1 MCGICGV
8 VRLKPPGPDA
18 PVITPE
24 SVVRMRDAMI
34 HRGPDDE
41 GLFMDDGVAF
51 GHRRLSIIDVAG
63 SRQPMATP
71 DESAWIT
78 YNGEVYNFQD
88 LRADLEA
95 RGVAFRTKGDTE
107 AILRGYEV
115 YGDAVVERLR
125 GMFAF
130 GIWDRRQRRLL
141 LARDPLG
148 IKPLYYTQ
156 TADGLFLFAS
166 EIRALLTWP
175 GVRAELDPDALWDY
189 LGQRYVPGPRT
200 GFVGIW
206 KLQPGHL
213 AVVDADGLRIRRY
226 WDVPLDGE
234 TWSPHECARTFRD
247 LVTDSVRREL
257 VSDVPLGVFLSG
269 GLDSTTVTGL
279 MASMTDEPVRTFCVG
294 YSGGTGVNE
303 RPYARLA
310 AERFGTQHREVEIEL
325 EDFWRLLPTAVAS
338 LEEPLMEA
346 PSVSLLQL
354 SRFTRK
360 HVTVVLSGEGAD
372 ENLGG
377 YAIYQRML
385 ATRRLRWL
393 PRLDALASLAPGH
406 RAARIMES
414 FGRDIEA
421 RYRGVSSIF
430 TTHERE
436 RLLGRKAPSV
446 DAAAVHYERTRG
458 LHPLQRMLY
467 YDQKVWLP
475 DDLLVKADKMTMAAS
490 LELRVP
496 FLDHKI
502 VEWAWR
508 VPPSLKIHGTTG
520 KVLLRQAFA
529 EMIPTPILARDKVG
543 FTVGGGERFVEALGR
558 EAQRLLVDER
568 ALSGLV
574 DDAEVRRLVRRHTEG
589 RENLLEPLLVLI
601 VLAHWRSIFLNASPW
616 GTTPSPAHRGARGAI
631 PQSSPSG
638 GGAWGAISG
647 PSHLPMEDS

>member
-8 VRLKPPGPDA
+8 TSLRPPGTDRRAIDPLA
-18 PVITPE
+18 VT
-24 SVVRMRDAMI
+24 RMRDAMA

-41 GLFMDDGVAF
+41 GLFIDDGVAL
-51 GHRRLSIIDVAG
+51 GHRRLSIIDVSG

-71 DESAWIT
+71 DESIWLT

-88 LRADLEA
+88 LRAELEA

-107 AILRGYEV
+107 AVLRGYEV
-115 YGDAVVERLR
+115 FGDAVVERLR

-130 GIWDRRQRRLL
+130 GIWDKRRRRLL

-148 IKPLYYTQ
+148 IKPLYYTE
-156 TADGLFLFAS
+156 TDDGMFLFAS
-166 EIRALLTWP
+166 EIRALLAWP

-200 GFVGIW
+200 GFKNIW
-206 KLQPGHL
+206 KLPAGHL
-213 AVVDADGLRIRRY
+213 AIVTAADGIKVHRY

-234 TWSPHECARTFRD
+234 TWSERECARTFRD

-279 MASMTDEPVRTFCVG
+279 MASMSDEPVRSFCVG
-294 YSGGTGVNE
+294 YGGGTGVNE
-303 RPYARLA
+303 RPYARIA
-310 AERFGTQHREVEIEL
+310 AERFGTMHREVEIGLDE
-325 EDFWRLLPTAVAS
+325 FWTLLPTAVRS

-346 PSVSLLQL
+346 PAVSLLQL
-354 SRFTRK
+354 SRATRED
-360 HVTVVLSGEGAD
+360 VTVVLSGEGAD
-372 ENLGG
+372 ENLAG

-385 ATRRLRWL
+385 ASRALRWL
-393 PRLDALASLAPGH
+393 PRMDAFAHLAPSH
-406 RAARIMES
+406 RVARIMES
-414 FGRDIEA
+414 VGRDIEA

-430 TTHERE
+430 TTTERT
-436 RLLGRKAPSV
+436 RLLGRTPPAV
-446 DAAAVHYERTRG
+446 DTAAAHYERTRG

-467 YDQKVWLP
+467 YDLKVWLP

-496 FLDHKI
+496 FLDHKV

-508 VPPSLKIHGTTG
+508 VPPSLKIRDKVG
-520 KVLLRQAFA
+520 KVLLREAFA
-529 EMIPTPILARDKVG
+529 EVIPTPILARDKVG
-543 FTVGGGERFVEALGR
+543 FTVGGGDRFLENTGR

-574 DDAEVRRLVRRHTEG
+574 DDREVARLVQRHTSKT
-589 RENLLEPLLVLI
+589 ENLVEPLMVLI
-601 VLAHWRSIFLNASPW
+601 VLAHWRRIFLEGSW
-616 GTTPSPAHRGARGAI
+616 
-631 PQSSPSG
+631 
-638 GGAWGAISG
+638 
-647 PSHLPMEDS
+647 L

>member
-8 VRLKPPGPDA
+8 VRLERPGPGRA
-18 PVITPE
+18 IPE
-24 SVVRMRDAMI
+24 VAVVRMRDAMT

-41 GLFMDDGVAF
+41 GLLIDDGVAF
-51 GHRRLSIIDVAG
+51 GHRRLSIIDVSG
-63 SRQPMATP
+63 SRQPMSNP
-71 DESAWIT
+71 DETVWIT

-107 AILRGYEV
+107 VVLRGYEV
-115 YGDAVVERLR
+115 YGDAIVERLR

-130 GIWDRRQRRLL
+130 GIWDARRRRVL

-148 IKPLYYTQ
+148 IKPLYYTR
-156 TADGLFLFAS
+156 TADGTILFAS

-175 GVRAELDPDALWDY
+175 GVRAELDPDALWDF

-200 GFVGIW
+200 GFAGIW

-213 AVVDADGLRIRRY
+213 AVVSAEGLSIRRY

-234 TWSPHECARTFRD
+234 TWSEHECARTFRD
-247 LVTDSVRREL
+247 LMTDSVRREL

-279 MASMTDEPVRTFCVG
+279 MAAMVDEPVRTFCVG
-294 YSGGTGVNE
+294 YQSATGVNE
-303 RPYARLA
+303 RPYARMA
-310 AERFGTQHREVEIEL
+310 AERFGTVHREVEIGL
-325 EDFWRLLPTAVAS
+325 EEFWELLPDAIAS
-338 LEEPLMEA
+338 LEEPLVEA
-346 PSVSLLQL
+346 PAVSLLQL
-354 SRFTRK
+354 SRFTRQ

-372 ENLGG
+372 ENLAG
-377 YAIYQRML
+377 YGIYRRML
-385 ATRRLRWL
+385 ATRPLRWL
-393 PRLDALASLAPGH
+393 PKPGRLGELATSH
-406 RAARIMES
+406 RAGRIAEWL
-414 FGRDIEA
+414 GQDLDE
-421 RYRGVSSIF
+421 RYRGVASIF
-430 TTHERE
+430 TVRERE
-436 RLLGRKAPSV
+436 RLLGRRPPVV
-446 DAAAVHYERTRG
+446 DSAAVHYERTRG

-496 FLDHKI
+496 FLDHKV

-508 VPPSLKIHGTTG
+508 VPPSLKIQGTTG

-529 EMIPTPILARDKVG
+529 EVIPTPILARPKEG
-543 FTVGGGERFVEALGR
+543 FTVGGGPRFRANVAR
-558 EAQRLLVDER
+558 EAQRMLVNER

-574 DDAEVRRLVRRHTEG
+574 DDAEVARYVRRHTTGQED
-589 RENLLEPLLVLI
+589 LMEPLLSLI
-601 VLAHWRSIFLNASPW
+601 VLAHWRRRFL
-616 GTTPSPAHRGARGAI
+616 
-631 PQSSPSG
+631 Q
-638 GGAWGAISG
+638 
-647 PSHLPMEDS
+647 